1 AATAPTACGRFET
14 RVAMLVIDGA
24 LLRIRQDLASL
35 LRLLEELLRLL
46 VIGITVGMM
55 LHCEAAVCLLD
66 LRLGGR
72 LGYVEYLV
80 VIALGHALNQL
91 PDTAGPAGP

>member
-1 AATAPTACGRFET
+1 M
-14 RVAMLVIDGA
+14 AMLVVDSA
-24 LLRIRQDLASL
+24 FLRIREDLASL
-35 LRLLEELLRLL
+35 LRLFEEFLRIL
-46 VIGITVGMM
+46 VVGIAVGVM
-55 LHCEAAVCLLD
+55 LHGEAAICLLD

-91 PDTAGPAGP
+91 PKTAGPAGPWGSRRSGLSL